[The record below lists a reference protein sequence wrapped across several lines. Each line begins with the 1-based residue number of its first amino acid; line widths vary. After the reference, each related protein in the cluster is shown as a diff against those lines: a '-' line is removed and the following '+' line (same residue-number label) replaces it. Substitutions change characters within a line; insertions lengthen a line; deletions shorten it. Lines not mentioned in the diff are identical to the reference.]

1 MNATQWR
8 DTVAYCIN
16 HMPMGD
22 ETYNYLMGAVED
34 HDSESKKLNQK
45 DPLDQEK
52 PLDDDAPRGLSYD

>member
-1 MNATQWR
+1 
-8 DTVAYCIN
+8 
-16 HMPMGD
+16 MPMGD